1 MQKTTF
7 PLTGM
12 SCASCAARI
21 NGVLASQSGVK
32 EVHVNYAA
40 ATAFVVYDDTITTP
54 KDLQKAVEQAGYGL
68 LLSTSTEDVE
78 KINAKQYR
86 QLFWRT
92 VVAFLLAVP
101 MLVLSLGF
109 MSTAWAGYALFLL
122 ATLTLIFPA
131 RAFYRSAWKQAKKLT
146 CNMDTLVA
154 VSTGIAYLFSTFN
167 LLFPSFAKSNGME
180 AHLYFDA
187 TSGIVAFLLLGRLLE
202 DRAKHRTSST
212 IRQLMGLQPDTV
224 TILRNGAEVVVP
236 IAEVVE
242 GDLVS
247 VRPGDRLAVD
257 GIVENGE
264 SYIDESMLTGEPVPV
279 FRKSGNKVFAGTIN
293 QKGAFLLRSTQTG
306 EQTRL
311 ARIIRLVQEAQGS
324 KAPVEQ
330 LVDRVARIF
339 VPIILLLS
347 VVTLGLWTY
356 YGGFAHLPHGL
367 VAMTSV
373 LIIACPCALGLATPT
388 AVMVGVGRGAELGIL
403 IKDATSLEIARKV
416 TAVVID
422 KTGTLTEGHP
432 TVTQRIVIPRA
443 NEQEADILR
452 LLVALERRSEHPLSE
467 ALVEGLGDEVH
478 LQVEDFKSL
487 TGLGIEGRIN
497 GQVYCA
503 GNRRLLEERQIE
515 ISPQLLQRAE
525 AWTAGAQTVIWF
537 ADERETLGVFAIAD
551 RLKESAIEAVAELR
565 QAGIAVHMLTGDNA
579 TTAAAVAERTNIE
592 FWHAEVM
599 PESKCDYV
607 KQLQAQGHV
616 VAMVGDGINDS
627 AALATADLSIAMG
640 QGSDIAMEAAQ
651 ITIITSDLRKIPQAI
666 SLSAL
671 TVKTIRYNLF
681 WAFIYNLAAIPIAAG
696 ALYPSYHFLLHPLIG
711 GICMAFSSVSVVT
724 NSILLR
730 RRQLGRLRKTKAI
743 SSTPISLKMPIQKV
757 YQISGMS
764 CNNCRTHV
772 EQALNSLEGVQATVT
787 LEPAQAV
794 IDFTGEELPVDA
806 LQNAINTKAGN
817 YTISE

>member
-403 IKDATSLEIARKV
+403 IKDAASLEIARKV

-497 GQVYCA
+497 GQVYFA

-671 TVKTIRYNLF
+671 TVKTIRHNLF
-681 WAFIYNLAAIPIAAG
+681 WAFIYNLVAIPIAAG

-724 NSILLR
+724 NSLLLR

-806 LQNAINTKAGN
+806 LQNAINAKAGN

>member
-1 MQKTTF
+1 
-7 PLTGM
+7 M

-21 NGVLASQSGVK
+21 NGVLASQSGVE

-40 ATAFVVYDDTITTP
+40 ATVFVVYDDTKTSP
-54 KDLQKAVEQAGYGL
+54 EDLQKAVEQAGYGL
-68 LLSTSTEDVE
+68 LLSTSTESVE
-78 KINAKQYR
+78 KITAKHYR

-92 VVAFLLAVP
+92 VVAFLLAIP

-131 RAFYRSAWKQAKKLT
+131 RAFYHSAWKQAKKLT

-167 LLFPSFAKSNGME
+167 LLFPSFAKSNGLE
-180 AHLYFDA
+180 AHLYFDT

-224 TILRNGAEVVVP
+224 TILRNGTEVSVP

-257 GIVENGE
+257 GVVENGE
-264 SYIDESMLTGEPVPV
+264 SYVDESMLTGEPVPV
-279 FRKSGNKVFAGTIN
+279 LRKSGNKVFAGTIN

-330 LVDRVARIF
+330 LVDRMARIF

-347 VVTLGLWTY
+347 IVTLGLWLY

-403 IKDATSLEIARKV
+403 IKDAASLEIARKV

-443 NEQEADILR
+443 NEQETDILR

-497 GQVYCA
+497 GQVYFA

-551 RLKESAIEAVAELR
+551 RLKESSIEAVADLR

-592 FWHAEVM
+592 FWHAEAM

-627 AALATADLSIAMG
+627 TALATADLSIAMG

-651 ITIITSDLRKIPQAI
+651 ITIMTSDLRKIPQAI

-681 WAFIYNLAAIPIAAG
+681 WAFIYNLVAIPIAAG

-724 NSILLR
+724 NSLLLR
-730 RRQLGRLRKTKAI
+730 RRQLGHLRKVKTI
-743 SSTPISLKMPIQKV
+743 SSAPISLKMPTQKV

-794 IDFTGEELPVDA
+794 IDFTGEILPVDA
-806 LQNAINTKAGN
+806 LQNAINNKAGN